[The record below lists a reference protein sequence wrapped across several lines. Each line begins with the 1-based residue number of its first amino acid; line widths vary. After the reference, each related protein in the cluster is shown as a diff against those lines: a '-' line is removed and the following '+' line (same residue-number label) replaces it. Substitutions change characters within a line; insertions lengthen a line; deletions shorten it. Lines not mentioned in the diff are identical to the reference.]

1 MATAKINNKEISSGV
16 DDAEAKKNERLK
28 RLQQLRMRQNEAR
41 KLNHK
46 EVIEED
52 RKAKLPSNWEKQ
64 KERLGNLKFF
74 CLLLLFRMNQN

>member
-1 MATAKINNKEISSGV
+1 MATAKINNKEISSSV

-74 CLLLLFRMNQN
+74 ICFLE

>member
-1 MATAKINNKEISSGV
+1 MATAKINNKEISSSV

-74 CLLLLFRMNQN
+74 CLLLLFRMN

>member
-1 MATAKINNKEISSGV
+1 MATAKLSNKQISAKTDQKT
-16 DDAEAKKNERLK
+16 DDADSKKNDRLK
-28 RLQQLRMRQNEAR
+28 RLQQLRLRQNEAR

-64 KERLGNLKFF
+64 KERLGIF
-74 CLLLLFRMNQN
+74 

>member
-1 MATAKINNKEISSGV
+1 MATAKITNKEISSKE
-16 DDAEAKKNERLK
+16 DDADSKKNDRLK

-64 KERLGNLKFF
+64 KERLGTYFV
-74 CLLLLFRMNQN
+74 LF

>member
-1 MATAKINNKEISSGV
+1 MASAKITKKDVASNSDEKN
-16 DDAEAKKNERLK
+16 DDADSKKADRLK
-28 RLQQLRMRQNEAR
+28 RLQQLRLRQNEAR

-64 KERLGNLKFF
+64 KDRLGIFALA
-74 CLLLLFRMNQN
+74 

>member
-1 MATAKINNKEISSGV
+1 MASAKIRNKDVATNSDEKN
-16 DDAEAKKNERLK
+16 DDADNKKADRLK
-28 RLQQLRMRQNEAR
+28 RLQQLRLRQNEAR

-64 KERLGNLKFF
+64 KDRLGIFF
-74 CLLLLFRMNQN
+74 FDLA

>member
-74 CLLLLFRMNQN
+74 CLLLLFRMN

>member
-1 MATAKINNKEISSGV
+1 MASAKISNKEILSKSDEKANDA
-16 DDAEAKKNERLK
+16 DDKKNERLK

-64 KERLGNLKFF
+64 KERLGF
-74 CLLLLFRMNQN
+74 